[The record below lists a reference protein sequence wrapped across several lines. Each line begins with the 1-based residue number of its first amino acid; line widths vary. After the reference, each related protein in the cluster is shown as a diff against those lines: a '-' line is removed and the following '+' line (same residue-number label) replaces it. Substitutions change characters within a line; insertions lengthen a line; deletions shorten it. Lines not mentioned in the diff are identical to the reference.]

1 MKNYEKQFKM
11 GMVAALAAMR
21 KTLSMYPKGMTAQQ
35 INELISEIDQQLGIK
50 NTEIELLKRA

>member
-1 MKNYEKQFKM
+1 MKNHEKQFKM
-11 GMVAALAAMR
+11 GIVAALAAVR

-35 INELISEIDQQLGIK
+35 VNEMINEIDQQLGIK